1 MSAKL
6 TTHTFKLDIVSE
18 IAGLFKSK
26 DQQHAYPIM
35 QDAAN
40 SNLKIVAN
48 MKTGV
53 LQCKN

>member
-18 IAGLFKSK
+18 IARLFKSK
-26 DQQHAYPIM
+26 DQQHAHAVM

-40 SNLKIVAN
+40 SSLKIVAN
-48 MKTGV
+48 MKTRV
-53 LQCKN
+53 LQYKN

>member
-6 TTHTFKLDIVSE
+6 TTHTFKLDMVSE

-26 DQQHAYPIM
+26 DQQHAHTVM

-40 SNLKIVAN
+40 SSLKIVAN
-48 MKTGV
+48 MKTKV

>member
-26 DQQHAYPIM
+26 DQQHAYPVM
-35 QDAAN
+35 QDVAN
-40 SNLKIVAN
+40 SSLKIVATI
-48 MKTGV
+48 KTRV

>member
-26 DQQHAYPIM
+26 DEQRASPIM
-35 QDAAN
+35 QDGAN
-40 SNLKIVAN
+40 SSQIIVAN